1 MTGSRNGVVRVGDE
15 IRLRSQVFTVVTLSG
30 VSVRLIDAMGARTDV
45 PLPQLLGDPSLEVLA
60 GTRPALSSAE
70 LLQGVPDEI
79 AEQARC
85 GNGIWWKF

>member
-45 PLPQLLGDPSLEVLA
+45 PLPQLLPVAGGAGGDAA
-60 GTRPALSSAE
+60 GAE
-70 LLQGVPDEI
+70 FDGAV
-79 AEQARC
+79 AGCSR
-85 GNGIWWKF
+85 